1 MDKIGVIL
9 DYKYLVGDLK
19 GKRYQMRFESMDACI
34 DWVNERVPSGVI
46 EVINTE
52 LVELDKLYRF
62 SNWAIE
68 VKVPV

>member
-9 DYKYLVGDLK
+9 DYKYLVGNLK
-19 GKRYQMRFESMDACI
+19 DKRYQMRFESMDACI

>member
-1 MDKIGVIL
+1 
-9 DYKYLVGDLK
+9 
-19 GKRYQMRFESMDACI
+19 MRFESMDACI